1 MRILLFGLAIYFG
14 TMSGATAFAQNK
26 KPEWPSEVPVQPV
39 NPDAFINNIKNLA
52 TETATTPLTLNPFQ
66 TDISSLEIAI
76 NLSDGFRLIP
86 NKTILVISVDD
97 GTEHA
102 PLDKTFIFE
111 PTDNIES
118 ETLDAERIAGKTLKA
133 FKISKKDHD
142 KAASVHQRLDEL
154 KANST
159 GQNTLRSAIAYSIC
173 NARGEQAPDT
183 YSITLFTKSSTNPFE
198 KFGGELI
205 VERRPEA
212 QSAWN
217 ACDLN
222 VG

>member
-1 MRILLFGLAIYFG
+1 MRILLFGLVIYFG
-14 TMSGATAFAQNK
+14 TMSGATAIAQNK
-26 KPEWPSEVPVQPV
+26 NLEWPSKARVQPV
-39 NPDAFINNIKNLA
+39 NPDAFIDNLKSLGA
-52 TETATTPLTLNPFQ
+52 EAAAVPINPFQ
-66 TDISSLEIAI
+66 TDISSVEIAV
-76 NLSDGFRLIP
+76 NLSDGFQLVP
-86 NKTILVISVDD
+86 NRTILVISVDD

>member
-14 TMSGATAFAQNK
+14 TMSGATAFAQDK

-39 NPDAFINNIKNLA
+39 NPDAFINNLKNLV
-52 TETATTPLTLNPFQ
+52 TETATTPLTLNPFE

-86 NKTILVISVDD
+86 NTTILVISVDD

-102 PLDKTFIFE
+102 PLDETFIFE

-118 ETLDAERIAGKTLKA
+118 ETLDAERVAGKTLKT
-133 FKISKKDHD
+133 FKVSEQDYAR
-142 KAASVHQRLDEL
+142 AASVHQRLDEM
-154 KANST
+154 KANSS
-159 GQNTLRSAIAYSIC
+159 GQKTLRSAIGYSIC
-173 NARGEQAPDT
+173 NTRGEEAPDS
-183 YSITLFTKSSTNPFE
+183 YSVTILTKSSTNQFE

-205 VERRPEA
+205 FERRPNKE
-212 QSAWN
+212 SAWN
-217 ACDLN
+217 ACDLD
-222 VG
+222 VA